1 MLNRQWLILMFILI
15 VHNTLIANEAVQR
28 EVYIDEVFEKNIKKS
43 GIFKIAILP
52 IQNMSMYP
60 NIAYYFRQHTNDL
73 LIAKGYSTISNKILD
88 KALMR
93 VGVQKADHIR
103 LLDFNKL
110 SDMTSADAIMSGIIE
125 NGLIK
130 NAGIYSGYSFT
141 ASLKLQLANGKMVW
155 YNLSNRV
162 AKRKFAF
169 DPFNITFDFIMNK
182 LPDKHIE
189 AIKAVAEKLLE
200 KLPDGPNEIVIDNLL
215 EEAIE
220 I

>member
-1 MLNRQWLILMFILI
+1 MKKFISIIFLGLIINSSLLSARDLFIDSNFKPKNKESFI
-15 VHNTLIANEAVQR
+15 IAV
-28 EVYIDEVFEKNIKKS
+28 
-43 GIFKIAILP
+43 LP
-52 IQNMSMYP
+52 IQNMSNYP
-60 NIAYYFRQHTNDL
+60 NIAFYFREHINNF
-73 LIAKGYSTISNKILD
+73 LIAKGYSTISMKIID
-88 KALMR
+88 KSLQNL
-93 VGVQKADHIR
+93 GIQKADHIK
-103 LLDFNKL
+103 LLSFKEL
-110 SDMTSADAIMSGIIE
+110 SKITSADAIMSGIIE